1 VESSEL
7 IEHGTGERPRYFRYP
22 GGCHSKADLR
32 LVARA
37 GEQPL
42 GWDVI
47 SGDVGQP
54 DAKAV
59 AREVLDGVRPGSIVV
74 LHLVGAPNAPATAE
88 ALREILPKLRD
99 RGYQPVT
106 LEDLLGAPP
115 G

>member
-1 VESSEL
+1 
-7 IEHGTGERPRYFRYP
+7 
-22 GGCHSKADLR
+22 
-32 LVARA
+32 VARA

-59 AREVLDGVRPGSIVV
+59 AREVLSGVKPGSIVV

-99 RGYQPVT
+99 RGYELVT
-106 LEDLLGAPP
+106 LEDLLRPPP

>member
-1 VESSEL
+1 
-7 IEHGTGERPRYFRYP
+7 
-22 GGCHSKADLR
+22 
-32 LVARA
+32 
-37 GEQPL
+37 
-42 GWDVI
+42 
-47 SGDVGQP
+47 
-54 DAKAV
+54 V